1 MNMQEIRTKSEGDL
15 RDELSS
21 LLQEQFNLR
30 MQKGT
35 GQLAQPNELRR
46 VRRDIARLKT
56 VLGEKNREGSES

>member
-1 MNMQEIRTKSEGDL
+1 MNMQEIRIKSEDDL
-15 RDELSS
+15 RGELSS

-35 GQLAQPNELRR
+35 GQLAQPNEIRR

-56 VLGEKNREGSES
+56 VLGEKSKEGSKS